1 MKGRCCN
8 SRDKL
13 YKHYGA
19 RGIKVCDEWQNSYIQ
34 FRNWSMDNGYQDD
47 LSIDRID
54 VDGNYEPLNCR
65 WVDSDIQGA
74 NRRNT
79 ILITYNNSTHTIS
92 EWAKIYRISR
102 CKLYKQYKA
111 GKPFSECIGG

>member
-1 MKGRCCN
+1 
-8 SRDKL
+8 
-13 YKHYGA
+13 
-19 RGIKVCDEWQNSYIQ
+19 
-34 FRNWSMDNGYQDD
+34 MDNGYQDD
-47 LSIDRID
+47 LSIDRIA